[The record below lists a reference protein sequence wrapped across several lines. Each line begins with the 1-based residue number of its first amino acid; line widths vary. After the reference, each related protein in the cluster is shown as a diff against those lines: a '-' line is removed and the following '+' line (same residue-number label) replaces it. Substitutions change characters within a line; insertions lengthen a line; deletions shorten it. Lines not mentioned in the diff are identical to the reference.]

1 MPPVV
6 IDLRTAED
14 CRDVVH
20 QAVQALAEGR
30 LVAFPTETVYG
41 VAASALSARAVERLL
56 EVKGRGEGHPLTLAI
71 RSAEE
76 ARDYA
81 PDLSPLGQR
90 LARRCWPGPITLV
103 VDASHPEG
111 LVRQL
116 PDSVRQAVS
125 PGGTVGL
132 RVPGH
137 YIVLDVMRMLAGPLA
152 FSSANRSGE
161 PDAITADEVLS
172 ALGEELD
179 LVVDD
184 GPSRFGQ
191 PSSVLRIIENRYDV
205 LRLGVVPE
213 KTVRR
218 LCSLMILLVCTGNTC
233 RSPMAEAIG
242 RDLIA
247 GRLGCEPEQLEEQ
260 GVMVVSAGIAA
271 MMGGRASEGAVQVMD
286 EVGLDL
292 RDHESQPLTEP
303 LVRHADLIYTMT
315 RSHREAIVAQWP
327 SAAER
332 TFVLSADGSDVSDP
346 VGGPPEQYRH
356 CAEQI
361 REEMETRV
369 QQLPLDAIPGFQSP
383 NP

>member
-20 QAVQALAEGR
+20 WAVQALAEGR

-41 VAASALSARAVERLL
+41 VAASALNARAVERLV
-56 EVKGRGEGHPLTLAI
+56 EAKGREPGHPLTLAI

-81 PDLSPLGQR
+81 PDMSLLAHR

-103 VDASHPEG
+103 VDDSHRES
-111 LVRQL
+111 LVRRL
-116 PDSVRQAVS
+116 PPVVRQAVS
-125 PGGTVGL
+125 PGETVGL

-137 YIVLDVMRMLAGPLA
+137 EIVLDVMRMLAGPLA
-152 FSSANRSGE
+152 LSSANRSGE
-161 PDAITADEVLS
+161 PDAVTAAEVLA
-172 ALGEELD
+172 ALGDELD
-179 LVVDD
+179 LVLDD
-184 GPSRFGQ
+184 GPCRFGQ
-191 PSSVLRIIENRYDV
+191 PSSVVRVIGNRCEMLRQ
-205 LRLGVVPE
+205 GVVPE

-218 LCSLMILLVCTGNTC
+218 LCSLMVLLVCTGNTC

-242 RDLIA
+242 RSLLA
-247 GRLGCEPEQLEEQ
+247 ARLDCGAEDLEER

-271 MMGGRASEGAVQVMD
+271 MMGGGPSEGAIRVMD
-286 EVGLDL
+286 EVGLDI
-292 RDHESQPLTEP
+292 RDHETQPLTEP
-303 LVRHADLIYTMT
+303 LVRHADVIYAMT

-332 TFVLSADGSDVSDP
+332 TFVLSTNGSDVSDP
-346 VGGPPEQYRH
+346 VGGPPEQYRR

-361 REEMETRV
+361 REEMEMRLEE
-369 QQLPLDAIPGFQSP
+369 LPLDSVPDD
-383 NP
+383 